1 MKWIVAV
8 AVGTT
13 LMGVIVAGALTSNR
27 TERASEARE
36 AVVTPK
42 SGCQDIDG
50 DGYGLGCSL
59 GADCNDLDGA
69 IHPGRPE
76 VCNFRDDD
84 CNALKTRLE
93 EYAAH
98 AGLAT
103 RTHQSRNQFS
113 VVNRILVEELEA
125 WYFGDWEAVRA
136 AYPGVSATIP
146 RKSKF
151 RDPDGIRGG
160 TWEAFE
166 RVLQR
171 AGHFRNGLRKIEAAR
186 EIAARM
192 DPMRNSSPSFQ
203 VFRDAVLELDTGA

>member
-1 MKWIVAV
+1 MKAEYIEFIVEEPSAEAFLHALLGRMV
-8 AVGTT
+8 NTVSYSIHAFRCKNELLQRLPDRLRGYSQW
-13 LMGVIVAGALTSNR
+13 LPDNHRIVVLVDR
-27 TERASEARE
+27 
-36 AVVTPK
+36 
-42 SGCQDIDG
+42 D
-50 DGYGLGCSL
+50 
-59 GADCNDLDGA
+59 
-69 IHPGRPE
+69 
-76 VCNFRDDD
+76 DDD